1 MIRVVIRAAMLSL
14 ALTSVAG
21 AASAQTA
28 ASVHA
33 GTLGVGV
40 EVKAALGPS
49 VVVRGGID
57 RLRRDFDQTYS
68 GVDYGAELD
77 FDTVGAFIDLHPF
90 RNAWFV
96 SGGAYLGARELRL
109 EAEPVTPV
117 EIGGAMFTPGQVGKL
132 SGAVAL
138 PEATPFVG
146 MGFDNTFTGRWRVGV
161 RALIGAAVGESPD
174 VTLNS
179 QGGTLSGSA
188 AFRQRLD
195 AEAERIRDEADFS
208 LYPVAQIGLSYRF

>member
-1 MIRVVIRAAMLSL
+1 MIRLVIRAAMSSL
-14 ALTSVAG
+14 VLTSAAG

-28 ASVHA
+28 ASAHV

-49 VVVRGGID
+49 VVARGGID

-77 FDTVGAFIDLHPF
+77 FDTVGAFVDLHPL

-138 PEATPFVG
+138 PKATPFVG
-146 MGFDNTFTGRWRVGV
+146 LGFDNTFTGRWRVGV
-161 RALIGAAVGESPD
+161 RALIGVAVGESPD

-179 QGGTLSGSA
+179 EGGTLSGAA

>member
-1 MIRVVIRAAMLSL
+1 MIRAAMLSL
-14 ALTSVAG
+14 ALTFVAG

-33 GTLGVGV
+33 GTLGVGA
-40 EVKAALGPS
+40 EIKLALSPAF
-49 VVVRGGID
+49 VVRGGID
-57 RLRRDFDQTYS
+57 RLRHDFDQTYS

-77 FDTVGAFIDLHPF
+77 FDTVGGFIDLHPF
-90 RNAWFV
+90 RDAWFI

-132 SGAVAL
+132 TGAAAL
-138 PEATPFVG
+138 PEVTPFVG
-146 MGFDNTFTGRWRVGV
+146 LGFDNTFTGRWRVGV
-161 RALIGAAVGESPD
+161 RALIGVAVGDSPD
-174 VTLNS
+174 VTLNA
-179 QGGTLSGSA
+179 QGGTLSNSA

-195 AEAERIRDEADFS
+195 AEAERIKDEADFS

>member
-161 RALIGAAVGESPD
+161 RALIGVAVGESPD